1 MTTKQKKQMLALAK
15 FVDAEYENY
24 WSVDGGNAICEKCFR
39 DTVLMPHKKSCVFGI
54 AHDILKANEKKA
66 RKK

>member
-24 WSVDGGNAICEKCFR
+24 WSADGGMVSCRFQSTFLSSYNYFR
-39 DTVLMPHKKSCVFGI
+39 YELCRSNTHCTG
-54 AHDILKANEKKA
+54 N
-66 RKK
+66 